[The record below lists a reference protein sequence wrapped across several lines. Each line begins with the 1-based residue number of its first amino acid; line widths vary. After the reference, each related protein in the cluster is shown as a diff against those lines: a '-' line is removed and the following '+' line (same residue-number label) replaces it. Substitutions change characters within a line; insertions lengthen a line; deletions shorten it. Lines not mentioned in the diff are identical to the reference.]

1 MFLGQFLAL
10 HICIVGIGSVSHIRT
25 LSLKRTIQFLD
36 WKELFLLVF
45 CSLSKA
51 PGKPS
56 TIEVVN
62 TTAIQVNISLTITRF
77 YVSQYCVTFQRT
89 SVSNMPD
96 TSPNVTVLCSQN
108 STITLSPVEEDAT
121 FQYAAIVNNTA
132 GIQGPPTSGTVTTN
146 TARKFS
152 MLHIRRQSTCKQV
165 RKLSYSRS
173 GLIKY

>member
-1 MFLGQFLAL
+1 MFLGQILAL
-10 HICIVGIGSVSHIRT
+10 HFCIIGIGSASHIRT
-25 LSLKRTIQFLD
+25 LSLKRTIQSLG
-36 WKELFLLVF
+36 WKFFKLVF

-62 TTAIQVNISLTITRF
+62 GTAVQVNISLTITRF

-96 TSPNVTVLCSQN
+96 PSPIVTVLCSQN

-121 FQYAAIVNNTA
+121 FQYASIVNNTA
-132 GIQGPPTSGTVTTN
+132 GIQGPPTSGIVITN

-152 MLHIRRQSTCKQV
+152 MLHIRRKSTCKLV
-165 RKLSYSRS
+165 RKLTYSTS